1 MNKISIITPTFNEEK
16 NIELL
21 CNEVK
26 KEMDSIGLDYEHIII
41 DNASTDETESIL
53 RKLTDKDKKIKVI
66 LNRKNFGPIRSHMY
80 GIFQT
85 TGDACIY
92 MSADFQDPPA
102 LIPKYIEQ
110 WKKGFK
116 IVLAK
121 KNSSQ
126 ESFFM
131 RNIRSLYYKLIN
143 KISEIDLTQNTTGAG
158 LFDKDVINDLK
169 KLEDPYPYFRG
180 LLLELGYKYIT
191 INFEQP
197 KRKYGETSTSFLS
210 LYDYAIN
217 GIIKHSKLPLRIF
230 TLFGFILSLIS
241 ILVAIV
247 FFIYKILFWDSF
259 ELGMA
264 PIIIGIFGFGGFQMF
279 LLGLVGEYILSIFTH
294 TRKIPLVYERE
305 RINFD

>member
-1 MNKISIITPTFNEEK
+1 MNKISIVTPTFNEEK
-16 NIELL
+16 NIEPL
-21 CNEVK
+21 CNEIK
-26 KEMDSIGLDYEHIII
+26 KQMNNIGLDYEHIII
-41 DNASTDETESIL
+41 DNASTDNTESIL
-53 RKLTDKDKKIKVI
+53 RKLSEKDKKIKVI
-66 LNRKNFGPIRSHMY
+66 LNRKNFGPIRSHVH
-80 GIFQT
+80 GIFQS

-92 MSADFQDPPA
+92 MSADFQDPPD

-126 ESFFM
+126 ETFLMKNVRSFF
-131 RNIRSLYYKLIN
+131 YKLIN

-191 INFEQP
+191 INFEQA
-197 KRKYGETSTSFLS
+197 KREHGKTSTSFLS

-230 TLFGFILSLIS
+230 TLLGFILSSVS
-241 ILVAIV
+241 ILTAIV
-247 FFIYKILFWDSF
+247 FFVYKILFWDSF
-259 ELGMA
+259 ELGIA
-264 PIIIGIFGFGGFQMF
+264 PVIIGIFGFGGFQMF

-294 TRKIPLVYERE
+294 TRKIPLVYEKE
-305 RINFD
+305 RINF